1 MKLSELA
8 VDADRQEHGA
18 WVDDIPEV
26 QGLRLKVRGSFN
38 ADWRRLQA
46 KLLDAV
52 PRKKRIGGRLDP
64 DENDAIMTKCLL
76 NCCLLDWQGLEDE
89 MGTAIPYDKDMARK
103 LITEPEFR
111 RFRESVIWAAN
122 VVQEKTEVGADDAV
136 GNLVKLSDGSTVG
149 ERNKKAG

>member
-8 VDADRQEHGA
+8 VDPDRQENGA

-26 QGLRLKVRGSFN
+26 QGLRLKVRGAQN
-38 ADWRRLQA
+38 ADWRKLQA

-52 PRKKRIGGRLDP
+52 PRKKRLGGRLDP

-76 NCCLLDWQGLEDE
+76 NCCLLDWDGLEDE
-89 MGTAIPYDKDMARK
+89 QGNAIPFDKDYARK

-111 RFRESVIWAAN
+111 RFRDSVIWAAN
-122 VVQEKTEVGADDAV
+122 VVQEKTEDETDDNL
-136 GNLVKLSDGSTVG
+136 GNLVKLSDGNTAG
-149 ERNKKAG
+149 ERSKKAG